1 MRGICSFGGYVP
13 HHRLARQ
20 AIADAHGGAAG
31 KGTRSVASYDED
43 TTTMGVEAARNAL
56 RTVGPEA
63 AAGVDQLWFTT
74 TAPTYADKTNATTV
88 HAALRLDRETPAY
101 DAVGS
106 IRSAAGVLRS
116 ALLGTGTTLVVAA
129 DTRTGLPNS
138 ADEREGGDGAAALL
152 IAGDGGAGAGASDD
166 EGGTPVLA
174 AYLGGASTTE
184 EFVDRWRTPGDVR
197 SKQWEE
203 RFGETRYVP
212 LGTEAWKL
220 ALDRA
225 GVDPAEV
232 AQVLVAGPHARAVRQ
247 VGTKISAGT
256 GGVGDDLATTVGNT
270 GAAHPFLVLTHALE
284 QAEPDQVLALVV
296 LADGCDVFMFRTTA
310 ALAATT
316 PHRTVAA
323 QIERGQ
329 VEGGQIE
336 GGQGPEARAGLP
348 YAKFLSWKG
357 LLTVQPPNRPE
368 PARASSSA
376 AARNEGWKYGFVA
389 ATDEATGAVHM
400 PPARVSYASGSI
412 DQMQPRPM
420 ADVAGTVITFTIDR
434 LAYSPSPP
442 VVFAVVDFDGGGR
455 LPVELTDVDAA
466 QVAIGD
472 RVEMTFR
479 RLNQSDGIHNYFWK
493 ARPAVSPDP
502 SPGR

>member
-1 MRGICSFGGYVP
+1 VP

-31 KGTRSVASYDED
+31 KGARSVASYDED
-43 TTTMGVEAARNAL
+43 TTTMAVAAARNAL
-56 RTVGPEA
+56 HPLGPQAGA
-63 AAGVDQLWFTT
+63 AVDQLWFAT
-74 TAPTYADKTNATTV
+74 TAPSYADKTNATTV

-116 ALLGTGTTLVVAA
+116 ALLGIGTTLVVAA
-129 DTRTGLPNS
+129 DARTGLPNS
-138 ADEREGGDGAAALL
+138 TDEREGGDGAAALL
-152 IAGDGGAGAGASDD
+152 IDD
-166 EGGTPVLA
+166 EGTGSSSTAGPVLA

-184 EFVDRWRTPGDVR
+184 EFVDRWRVPGDVR

-225 GVDPAEV
+225 GVAPAEV

-247 VGTKISAGT
+247 VGRTVSAGT
-256 GGVGDDLATTVGNT
+256 GGVGDDLADAVGNT
-270 GAAHPFLVLTHALE
+270 GAAHPFLVLVHALE
-284 QAEPDQVLALVV
+284 RAEPDQVLALVV
-296 LADGCDVFMFRTTA
+296 LADGCDVFLFRTTA
-310 ALAATT
+310 ALAEHA
-316 PHRTVAA
+316 PARTVAS
-323 QIERGQ
+323 QIDAGR
-329 VEGGQIE
+329 V
-336 GGQGPEARAGLP
+336 GLP
-348 YAKFLSWKG
+348 YAKFLSWTG
-357 LLTVQPPNRPE
+357 MLTVQPPNRPE

-376 AARNEGWKYGFVA
+376 AVRNDAWKFGFVA

-400 PPARVSYASGSI
+400 PPARVSYASGSL
-412 DQMQPRPM
+412 DEMQPRPM

-466 QVAIGD
+466 DVAIGD

-493 ARPAVSPDP
+493 ARPIS
-502 SPGR
+502 